1 MNTGFFLEDNIP
13 KEVTL
18 DLLERLVEGALDF
31 KPFYKYENLSY
42 VEVPGFEPPF
52 QVREY
57 HHQLHQAFEFRYD
70 YVEKLIGHK
79 NELPQEVLDVLKTLM

>member
-1 MNTGFFLEDNIP
+1 MNTGFFLENKIP

-18 DLLERLVEGALDF
+18 DLLERLVEGTLEF
-31 KPFYKYENLSY
+31 KPFCEYENLSY

-52 QVREY
+52 EVREY

-70 YVEKLIGHK
+70 YVEKLKGHK
-79 NELPQEVLDVLKTLM
+79 NELPQEVLDYLNL

>member
-1 MNTGFFLEDNIP
+1 MD
-13 KEVTL
+13 
-18 DLLERLVEGALDF
+18 RLVEGTLDF

-57 HHQLHQAFEFRYD
+57 HHQLHKAFEFRYD